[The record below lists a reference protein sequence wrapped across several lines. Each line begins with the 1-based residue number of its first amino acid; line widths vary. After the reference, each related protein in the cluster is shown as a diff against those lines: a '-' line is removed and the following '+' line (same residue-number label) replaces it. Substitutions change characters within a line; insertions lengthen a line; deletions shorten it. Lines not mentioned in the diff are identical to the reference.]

1 VPDQPQAD
9 PGQAQGGVTPLQAQN
24 LGTQQGKAAVFT
36 MAASRFVTFR
46 HRNRGMF
53 IACSGVI
60 DD

>member
-1 VPDQPQAD
+1 MN
-9 PGQAQGGVTPLQAQN
+9 GLQAQN

-36 MAASRFVTFR
+36 MDASRFVTFR